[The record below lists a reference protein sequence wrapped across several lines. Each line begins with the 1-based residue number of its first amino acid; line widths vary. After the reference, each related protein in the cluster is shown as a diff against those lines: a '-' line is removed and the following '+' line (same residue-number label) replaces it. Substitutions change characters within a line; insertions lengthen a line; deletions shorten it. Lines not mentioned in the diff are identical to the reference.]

1 MSRSLLAEGQNAAD
15 PLECPPHRNDEP
27 SAFSK
32 EEPKD
37 REDHPYRD
45 RERRSGTDRKDA
57 DEAYDA
63 EEGRET
69 ANGAHHSEGSF
80 VSAVL
85 RTTLLLIMSIADC
98 LETYP
103 DNAMRH

>member
-27 SAFSK
+27 SVCPK

-37 REDHPYRD
+37 REDHPHHGRKHPG
-45 RERRSGTDRKDA
+45 STDHKDGDQA
-57 DEAYDA
+57 EDA

-69 ANGAHHSEGSF
+69 ADDAHHSEGSF
-80 VSAVL
+80 PILS
-85 RTTLLLIMSIADC
+85 
-98 LETYP
+98 
-103 DNAMRH
+103 